1 MIQKAV
7 SFQYKFPLPVV
18 DYLYSSILF
27 NPEFSQDDVM
37 HTAHWIRPRV
47 SFFMSVTKSQHLKGP
62 VRHFLNNNKN
72 FSTHNYIY
80 NVFNITQQ

>member
-1 MIQKAV
+1 
-7 SFQYKFPLPVV
+7 
-18 DYLYSSILF
+18 
-27 NPEFSQDDVM
+27 M

-47 SFFMSVTKSQHLKGP
+47 SFFMSVTKLQHLKGP

-80 NVFNITQQ
+80 NVFNKM